1 MNRARVHG
9 DSATTEPL
17 FATEWALED
26 LDLATQLPDAEAES
40 EVDLDSCEETAL
52 VAEEPETV
60 VAEQIGVPVE
70 DHERAVGEA
79 YERGYEAGRQA
90 GEEAEAARLRTA
102 LQVAEIALDEVRES
116 EVRWTGAIEENI
128 CGLAIAVA
136 RQIIGEEMTTTPE
149 AVLELVTKAIAEFP
163 VDQPLRIRVNP
174 RDLAT
179 IEGIGTDSDA
189 ASVLQRAEARWVGD
203 TRIAPGGCVVEGR
216 ERIVDGRIDTALERI
231 YRRLTYSHV

>member
-1 MNRARVHG
+1 MHG
-9 DSATTEPL
+9 GSEAAESL

-26 LDLATQLPDAEAES
+26 LGTGRGPTDPEPETGVELES
-40 EVDLDSCEETAL
+40 REETAL

-128 CGLAIAVA
+128 CGLAVAVA

-149 AVLELVTKAIAEFP
+149 AVLELVTQAIAEFP

-179 IEGIGTDSDA
+179 IEGIGTETDA
-189 ASVLQRAEARWVGD
+189 PGVLQRSEARWVGD